1 MLISWRTIIVLTF
14 LVVLLVGCIIL
25 QVFLSRRESP
35 WPGLVLPVLWFAY
48 TLFVIVAAVTGYY
61 YVYETPLS
69 VDIDLL
75 VSFPLSMLQAN
86 IPAFVLLAVYFFC
99 RSRRR
104 RQKQLDKMQ
113 VQDL

>member
-1 MLISWRTIIVLTF
+1 MSPIGLIIALVLF
-14 LVVLLVGCIIL
+14 AAACALE
-25 QVFLSRRESP
+25 VFLAKRTAW

-61 YVYETPLS
+61 YVYETPLL

-86 IPAFVLLAVYFFC
+86 IPTFVLLAVYFFC

-104 RQKQLDKMQ
+104 REKQMDKMQ

>member
-1 MLISWRTIIVLTF
+1 MFIPIHIA
-14 LVVLLVGCIIL
+14 VVLLIAAAVIAL
-25 QVFLSRRESP
+25 QVYLSRRQAW
-35 WPGLVLPVLWFAY
+35 WPGLVLPALWFIY
-48 TLFVIVAAVTGYY
+48 TLFAVVAAVTGYY
-61 YVYETPLS
+61 YVYEVPLPLS
-69 VDIDLL
+69 IDLV

-86 IPAFVLLAVYFFC
+86 IPTFVLLAVYFFC

>member
-1 MLISWRTIIVLTF
+1 MVIWVHIA
-14 LVVLLVGCIIL
+14 VVLLIAAAVIAL
-25 QVFLSRRESP
+25 QVYLSRRQAW

-61 YVYETPLS
+61 NVYETPLS

-86 IPAFVLLAVYFFC
+86 IPTFVLLAVYFFC